1 MPNIPDIEN
10 LKIFLEEKYL
20 QFNNPDFVLND
31 PIAVPHLFSEP
42 EDIEIAGFLTA
53 VISWGRREMIAK
65 AGYELMRRMDFKP
78 AEFVMHGSDEEI
90 ASLAGFVYR
99 TFNAVDAM
107 VFVYSL
113 RDVCTNYKTLEN
125 AFFEPFPMQ
134 ENAMAI
140 AINRFKQRFFGM
152 FDPGRSGKH
161 LSDPLR
167 NAAAKRINMFL
178 RWMIRSDGRG
188 VDFGIWNSIPPSRLI
203 CPLDLHSAS
212 VARKLGLLSRKQN
225 DWKAAMELTENLRN
239 FDPADPVKYDFALF
253 GLGWYERF

>member
-1 MPNIPDIEN
+1 MPNKPNIEN
-10 LKIFLEEKYL
+10 LKYFLEEKYL
-20 QFNNPDFVLND
+20 QFNNPEFILND
-31 PIAVPHLFSEP
+31 PIAVPHLFTEP
-42 EDIEIAGFLTA
+42 GDIETAGFLTA

-65 AGYELMRRMDFKP
+65 AGFELMRRMDFKP
-78 AEFVMHGSDEEI
+78 AEFVMHASDEEI

-113 RDVCTNYKTLEN
+113 RDVCNNFKTLEN
-125 AFFEPFPMQ
+125 AFFDPLPIQ
-134 ENAMAI
+134 ENVLAI
-140 AINRFKQRFFGM
+140 AISRFKQRFFGM
-152 FDPGRSGKH
+152 SDPGRSGKH

-178 RWMIRSDGRG
+178 RWMVRSDGRG
-188 VDFGIWNSIPPSRLI
+188 VDFGIWKSIPPSCLI
-203 CPLDLHSAS
+203 CPLDLHSAN
-212 VARKLGLLSRKQN
+212 VAHKLGLLTRNQN

-239 FDPADPVKYDFALF
+239 FDPFDPVKYDFALF